1 MTLPCR
7 LHGLTF
13 AALTLAPTT
22 LAQNVGA
29 RFDPNVDGYLE
40 VPYSPQ
46 VVPQSGITIEAWIT
60 YDDATLP
67 SGWRYPTI
75 VRQGLSVGGSEDYFL
90 RINADNSNL
99 KILRWKVV
107 TSNGVAVTCNW
118 TFTAG
123 ALSTWTHVAATYD
136 GTAANLFV
144 NGNQV
149 ATAAGNGLPIRD
161 VGNEVF
167 RIGKGS
173 DVATP
178 IEVWNGEIDE
188 VRLWSFARTQA
199 DIQATMNQQLIGV
212 PGYVSTWNLDGHPL
226 DTSAAGLHA
235 TLNGTV
241 VYNPNPLNLAIP
253 ALPLA
258 VGNSTPGCLGEL
270 RQMPSA
276 AAQLGNLGFSLR
288 CARTPPSSI
297 AIYAVSLAPLP
308 FGVNV
313 LGVDIWLDPTV
324 LVTPT
329 AIADGLGVLSLPFP
343 IPATAP
349 LGFSFATQCLVLD
362 PCGPQGF
369 TASDA
374 LVVTTQP

>member
-1 MTLPCR
+1 MTFPCPLR
-7 LHGLTF
+7 GLVS
-13 AALTLAPTT
+13 AALCLAPTS

-46 VVPQSGITIEAWIT
+46 VVPQSGITVEAWIT

-107 TSNGVAVTCNW
+107 TSNGVAVTCDW
-118 TFTAG
+118 TFLAG
-123 ALSTWTHVAATYD
+123 ALTTWTHVAATYD
-136 GTAANLFV
+136 GAAANLLV
-144 NGNQV
+144 NGNVV

-188 VRLWSFARTQA
+188 VRLWSFARSPA
-199 DIQATMNQQLIGV
+199 DIQATMHQQLIGV
-212 PGYVSTWNLDGHPL
+212 PGYVSTWNLDGHPF

-235 TLNGTV
+235 TLNGAV
-241 VYNPNPLNLAIP
+241 VYAPNPLSLPIP
-253 ALPLA
+253 ALPIA

-276 AAQLGNLGFSLR
+276 AAQLGNLGLSLR
-288 CARTPPSSI
+288 CARTPPSSL

-308 FGVNV
+308 LGVNV
-313 LGVDIWLDPTV
+313 LGVDIWLDPTA
-324 LVTPT
+324 LATPT
-329 AIADGLGVLSLPFP
+329 AIANGLGVLSLPFP

-349 LGFSFATQCLVLD
+349 LGFSFAAQCLVLD